1 MAQVI
6 HTRTAVQCRSHHQK
20 MLKNLYV
27 QDIMAVGVWMNLMQ
41 AMQMQVKME
50 QQDQTCPV
58 SQNADMIDAVK
69 A

>member
-1 MAQVI
+1 
-6 HTRTAVQCRSHHQK
+6 